1 VEEIKADIDTVRTI
15 VDRIEAISREAGET
29 GQLTRQGL
37 ARVLQDYG
45 LPDSFRSVAYW
56 LACGGNTVFL
66 QDANSLMLS
75 TDSLLAVLEHIR
87 QTFPQVTRVTSYAR
101 GSTLK
106 SKSLEDFIR
115 LRGAGLSRL
124 HVGME
129 SGSDRVL
136 KLIRKGVTSEQ
147 VIEGGKRVVQS
158 GISLCLYVM
167 PGMGGAELSLEHAI
181 ETARVI
187 NAVNP
192 HFVRFRSLYVR
203 RSGELIEMVREGKFT
218 PPGEDDMVLEIRTMI
233 ERLEGIESTIVS
245 DHILNLL
252 EEVEGTLP
260 RDKQQMLDVI
270 DRYLSLPEEDRL
282 MFQLGRRSGA
292 LRNLDDLNEPR
303 TRSRLLEAKRH
314 IDRELPGGVPEYID
328 AIKKQFI

>member
-1 VEEIKADIDTVRTI
+1 
-15 VDRIEAISREAGET
+15 
-29 GQLTRQGL
+29 
-37 ARVLQDYG
+37 
-45 LPDSFRSVAYW
+45 
-56 LACGGNTVFL
+56 
-66 QDANSLMLS
+66 
-75 TDSLLAVLEHIR
+75 
-87 QTFPQVTRVTSYAR
+87 
-101 GSTLK
+101 
-106 SKSLEDFIR
+106 
-115 LRGAGLSRL
+115 
-124 HVGME
+124 
-129 SGSDRVL
+129 L

-167 PGMGGAELSLEHAI
+167 PGMGGTELSLEHAI